1 MLGRNAGEVHS
12 SISKFERMLKTKL
25 VFYFDPQE
33 FEDIVVHYLGFGE
46 NQLAKKAL
54 NMGLEQHPSSFVLML
69 LQSEILILDEK
80 YDLAN
85 NLLDHIE
92 KSNPYDE
99 EMLYRGL
106 VLLQKKVNINY
117 QLNIYIKL

>member
-54 NMGLEQHPSSFVLML
+54 
-69 LQSEILILDEK
+69 
-80 YDLAN
+80 
-85 NLLDHIE
+85 
-92 KSNPYDE
+92 
-99 EMLYRGL
+99 
-106 VLLQKKVNINY
+106 
-117 QLNIYIKL
+117 